1 MIWTLLDTKLL
12 RNICVGMKAGIF
24 SMVFYFPKSLLSLI
38 QCCFNF
44 MFYLAVRHC
53 VILKPCVGM
62 EPTPQALEGKVLTTG
77 LQASSLLNSLEE
89 IAESR
94 LIASNPFREH
104 CIDKC

>member
-1 MIWTLLDTKLL
+1 MDFAGHKAFKKY
-12 RNICVGMKAGIF
+12 ICSNESWNFLNGVL
-24 SMVFYFPKSLLSLI
+24 FPKIFIEFDTVLL
-38 QCCFNF
+38 Q
-44 MFYLAVRHC
+44 FYVLFGCEPC

-62 EPTPQALEGKVLTTG
+62 EPTPQALEGKVLPTG